1 MRRASTT
8 DASAEESYSP
18 EDEEYDSSSGKEPSS
33 KSPIAP
39 RASAWTVC
47 FVFAGLITLSCMAS
61 RYFSVT
67 CGVGSSPPCPGRP
80 LVATSYNGTWL
91 RRDID
96 DRPYY
101 DLVVAVLVV
110 GGDTPEALAEIDR
123 VRRVYARYGDYVV
136 PDGRGAPI
144 AQRAQ
149 SFRYVF
155 VVGAGA
161 LGAEVDVPDEGL
173 LTGDFFY
180 VDVPEGYRYLSHKT
194 KALMGLSEHI
204 R

>member
-1 MRRASTT
+1 
-8 DASAEESYSP
+8 
-18 EDEEYDSSSGKEPSS
+18 
-33 KSPIAP
+33 
-39 RASAWTVC
+39 
-47 FVFAGLITLSCMAS
+47 MA
-61 RYFSVT
+61 
-67 CGVGSSPPCPGRP
+67 
-80 LVATSYNGTWL
+80 ASYNRTWL
-91 RRDID
+91 RRDMG

-110 GGDTPEALAEIDR
+110 GGDTPEAQAEIDR
-123 VRRVYARYGDYVV
+123 VRRVYARYGNYVM
-136 PDGRGAPI
+136 PDGGGTPNH

-161 LGAEVDVPDEGL
+161 LGGGVDVPDEGL
-173 LTGDFFY
+173 LIGDFFY